1 MQHSSS
7 ALANAIDVETVQKIA
22 GRQNSSLLL
31 KIHSLR
37 TRARLLTNLR
47 KMLSLQTHQDIS
59 AEQWEV
65 LESQLTTVSNKIR
78 QQLRI
83 YTDKYFSERNNVLVR
98 QTLINRLGEL
108 EVELTNAYGFYDT
121 YMDIL
126 TQRLSNDIG
135 PKLKGCDAIAAYALH
150 HGNIEDI
157 SVDPLVYCER
167 GFGASTLREG
177 VSIIRNTANPIPFIA
192 IPYSR
197 ISEKY
202 NLISIFHEVGHQ
214 ALVKLNMVS
223 LWQKVFYEAVKR
235 AGGAPL
241 ICSFYANWSKEIVP
255 DFWAF
260 CLSGMAQTCSIRD
273 VLILPYN
280 MMFSISTI
288 QPHPPSFLRFLVSI
302 ECCRQ
307 LWGTGDW
314 DGWEKEWVSLYPLDN
329 LDDSTKQ
336 LIAEAKQFIP
346 AIGKALLQ
354 TKFKKLNNKP
364 LLSLFSLDKLSPLS
378 LKKMTTV
385 EGVNSAEFK
394 KQSIG
399 FQLAVFRLM
408 REKHAIKQTE
418 IDVLMDKWLQ
428 GLVKTQ

>member
-1 MQHSSS
+1 M
-7 ALANAIDVETVQKIA
+7 ETVQKIA
-22 GRQNSSLLL
+22 GKQNSSLLL
-31 KIHSLR
+31 KIDSLR

-47 KMLSLQTHQDIS
+47 KMLSLQPHQDIS
-59 AEQWEV
+59 AEQWDV
-65 LESQLTTVSNKIR
+65 LESQLATVSNKIR

-83 YTDKYFSERNNVLVR
+83 YSDKYYSERNNILVR

-121 YMDIL
+121 FMDIL

-135 PKLKGCDAIAAYALH
+135 PKLQGCDAIAAYALH
-150 HGNIEDI
+150 HGNIADI
-157 SVDPLVYCER
+157 TANPLVYCER
-167 GFGASTLREG
+167 GFGASTLRES
-177 VSIIRNTANPIPFIA
+177 VSIIRNTPNPIPFIA

-214 ALVKLNMVS
+214 ALVKLNMVG

-241 ICSFYANWSKEIVP
+241 ICNLYANWSKEVVP

-288 QPHPPSFLRFLVSI
+288 QPHPPSYLRFLISI

-307 LWGTGDW
+307 LWGRGDW
-314 DGWEKEWVSLYPLDN
+314 DGWEKEWVNLYPLNN
-329 LDDSTKQ
+329 LNDTTKK
-336 LIAEAKQFIP
+336 LILEAKKFIP

-364 LLSLFSLDKLSPLS
+364 LHTLFSLDKLSPL
-378 LKKMTTV
+378 LLNKMTTI
-385 EGVNSAEFK
+385 EGVNSTEFK

-408 REKHAIKQTE
+408 REKQAIKQTE
-418 IDVLMDKWLQ
+418 IDELMDKWLR
-428 GLVKTQ
+428 GLVKT